1 MAGNRKKPKV
11 TAPGLLALVKRIDP
25 FLAGEVAF
33 QALLPIGEIDK
44 SGEIYKSGAEKGRR
58 V

>member
-1 MAGNRKKPKV
+1 MAGNRKKPLV
-11 TAPGLLALVKRIDP
+11 TAPGFLALVKRIDP

-44 SGEIYKSGAEKGRR
+44 SGAEKGRR